1 MAKSVLDI
9 VIKLSKQGGADKE
22 TITGLVQVKN
32 SIMEAAAVAG
42 TLVAAG
48 YAIKKAFDATV
59 GTLVTYADQVRSIA
73 QVSGLSAE
81 ESSKLIQITDD
92 LKISQEAL
100 LKVMQKNGDQYDY
113 SVAGLA
119 AMSDQYLALESS
131 QEKADFMQKRFGK
144 SWGDFVELMEQGS
157 KKITRA
163 GDDINKA
170 LILDQT
176 ALDQARE
183 YEKQLDNLNDAW
195 MAIKIT
201 VGREVLPVVVDSLKA
216 QSDFMAQIT
225 QMENSGMGAYEA
237 HRRAVMGYT
246 TATEE
251 SISVSREA
259 DAARWEGLASIYQTA
274 TATQEMAEAA
284 QVNYAGILSDVQKL
298 SDAQMSYAEDVAQ
311 VNADLTLTDEE
322 RKVKLEE
329 LAQKHSEVTARII
342 SDNMLQQ
349 LSVDGLEQAE
359 FERVVAF
366 QEATGLITSEAA
378 QQALALNQIA
388 TAGANGTLS
397 VMELKQAI
405 DLLQSKTVTL
415 TVNQVM
421 NIVQRDTLEKT
432 ADRRAGYAEGTNG
445 WLTVPSGFANDS
457 YPVWLTSGEKFAVIP
472 PGGNGSNVASGMG
485 GGGTPV
491 VVNVTMNS
499 VVNTADRE
507 RAQMELAPLIVKAIR
522 DAQLNGVLR

>member
-22 TITGLVQVKN
+22 TITGLVKLK
-32 SIMEAAAVAG
+32 SAIMDAAAVAG

-48 YAIKKAFDATV
+48 YTIKKAFDATV
-59 GTLVTYADQVRSIA
+59 GTLVTYADQVRDIA

-92 LKISQEAL
+92 LKISQEDL

-119 AMSDQYLALESS
+119 AMSDQYRALQTS
-131 QEKADFMQKRFGK
+131 QEKAAFMQERFGK
-144 SWGDFVELMEQGS
+144 SWGNFVELMEQGS
-157 KKITRA
+157 RKITQA
-163 GDDINKA
+163 GDDINEA

-183 YEKQLDNLNDAW
+183 YEKQVDSLSDAW
-195 MAIKIT
+195 MAFKVSAGNDAIPYVVNALDILDKKTKEHGLAWAAFSFGFDDVVKIFT
-201 VGREVLPVVVDSLKA
+201 QGSSEMEKA
-216 QSDFMAQIT
+216 ANQ
-225 QMENSGMGAYEA
+225 
-237 HRRAVMGYT
+237 
-246 TATEE
+246 
-251 SISVSREA
+251 A
-259 DAARWEGLASIYQTA
+259 DAARWNGLASIYQTT
-274 TATQEMAEAA
+274 TATQEMADAV

-457 YPVWLTSGEKFAVIP
+457 YPIWLTSGEKFAVIP

-485 GGGTPV
+485 GGGGGAPV